1 MRCFVAKNFFRICT
15 HLVILVVCLQCSS
28 QASQKIGPYF
38 EKFYKE
44 MRLGEVDML
53 WSVTAPKGDHFYLG
67 GTIERQYK
75 NQPSSLLFYKV
86 TKADG
91 RIVKTKEEQQQTN
104 GMANVYGL
112 TSNGTHIYAT
122 GYHPDPNGR
131 QAAFIAKLDAELNYI
146 DFKKIIFQ
154 PENSSAGLLRLHH
167 FAGGPRSR
175 IYAVGFTNV
184 IGTPG
189 FNQDWYLITIDDQS
203 GKLVREVV
211 TFTPPMGYPCD
222 DEAND
227 IWVDETGVYV
237 IGQANVGC
245 ENSIPP
251 YTVVLKFDHELN
263 YLGNFS
269 YANSQG
275 YGLVADAQHLYLAV
289 SDGSYPSADF
299 AIFIL
304 EKDSLTLK
312 AKHNSGL
319 PNYNQP
325 WGMDKKGNKLLI
337 AGFAIDPQDAC
348 FQGDCGN
355 WYAEVWQIRPIGL
368 ERIWAQTFH
377 AGNQRVDQV
386 HDGVFDK
393 DSISEG
399 FFIAGCINGAMLHP
413 FYGCVVSGINPD
425 YTDGAFSAFDM
436 KK

>member
-1 MRCFVAKNFFRICT
+1 MKCFVLKNLYIFLIYT
-15 HLVILVVCLQCSS
+15 GILLACAHTGS
-28 QASQKIGPYF
+28 QTPQENGYYR
-38 EKFYKE
+38 EKFSKK
-44 MRLGEVDML
+44 MRTGEVDML
-53 WSVTAPKGDHFYLG
+53 WSVVAPQGDHFYLG

-75 NQPSSLLFYKV
+75 KEPSSLVFHKV

-91 RIVKTKEEQQQTN
+91 RIVMTKEERQKAI

-112 TSNGTHIYAT
+112 ASNGTQIFAS
-122 GYHPDPNGR
+122 GYQIDKAGK
-131 QAAFIAKLDAELNYI
+131 QEAFIAKLDYGLKYI
-146 DFKKIIFQ
+146 DFKKISLH
-154 PENSSAGLLRLHH
+154 PKNSTAGLLRLQH
-167 FAGGPRSR
+167 FQRDSTGR

-189 FNQDWYLITIDDQS
+189 FNQDWYLLAIDDTS

-245 ENSIPP
+245 ENGVPP

-275 YGLVADAQHLYLAV
+275 YGIVADDQHLYLAV

-299 AIFIL
+299 GIFVL
-304 EKDSLTLK
+304 EKETLALK
-312 AKHNSGL
+312 RKYNSGL

-325 WGMDKKGNKLLI
+325 WGLDKKGNKLLI
-337 AGFAIDPQDAC
+337 AGFASDLGDTC
-348 FQGDCGN
+348 LQGGCAN
-355 WYAEVWQIRPIGL
+355 WYVEVWRIKSGGL
-368 ERIWAQTFH
+368 ERIWTQTAH
-377 AGNQRVDQV
+377 TGNQRVDQA
-386 HDGVFDK
+386 HDGIFDRN
-393 DSISEG
+393 SVSEA
-399 FFIAGCINGAMLHP
+399 FFVAGCINGAKLHP

-425 YTDGAFSAFDM
+425 YTDGAFSAFDVT
-436 KK
+436 K